1 MKKIAIVILSIFWL
15 AFFATN
21 FADASGC
28 FHDALNKDAH
38 YEKIKSGVR
47 VRNVACMYGSDV
59 MTTIGG
65 GTIVKVIA
73 YNPYRKQIEM
83 ADGRVGWIGSQFAE
97 RTNQTATIPCSGIIP
112 GDYCDT
118 TNLARCPIP
127 SPQWVDPDRT
137 TRVAPAPYNCS
148 TSPVQTTEPISTS
161 TYKPPVSKVIQ
172 VTDSI
177 KPKLDT
183 MANNVI
189 TKVNSKYGS
198 NTDSKI
204 THYKTL
210 VKVLQS
216 IQSSSEQLQDL
227 VGYLITKFEETLA
240 MLELENLLNIN

>member
-59 MTTIGG
+59 MATIGG

-83 ADGRVGWIGSQFAE
+83 TDGRVGWIGSQFAE

-127 SPQWVDPDRT
+127 SPQGVEPERT

-148 TSPVQTTEPISTS
+148 TSPVQTPDPTPTP
-161 TYKPPVSKVIQ
+161 TYTPPVSKVIP
-172 VTDSI
+172 VTDSL
-177 KPKLDT
+177 KPKLDM
-183 MANNVI
+183 MASNVVY
-189 TKVNSKYGS
+189 KVDTKYGS
-198 NTDSKI
+198 NTDGKI

-210 VKVLQS
+210 IKVLKN
-216 IQSSSEQLQDL
+216 IQSSSEELQDL
-227 VGYLITKFEETLA
+227 VWYLITKFEETLA
-240 MLELENLLNIN
+240 MLELENLLDVN